1 MKQPLNVPRLFIEI
15 LCAIA
20 VAEVGVMF
28 ILPIVAPGV
37 EGAVEAVLDASMLSI
52 LAGPV
57 IVWRLLGALQRS
69 RTDVDHEAT
78 KSKPWGHIAG
88 AVGVLAIGIAA
99 TVTTIVTTN
108 KEVHHEAD
116 ARFEQLSERLV
127 GAAQRRVNQP
137 RYGLAGARGIYITSK
152 SVERAEFAAYAQSR
166 DLAKEFPGAI
176 GFGVIERVMREDLDA
191 FIATQ
196 RADELPGFAMKSL
209 AQTGS
214 PLEYA
219 PDLYLIKHCYP
230 KDRNAKA
237 WGLDVG
243 SESVRREAVEQAV
256 ASGQPTITGKIT
268 LVQDGNKQ
276 AGFLYLV
283 PVYKN
288 GSISTTPEERLA
300 ALDVLVYT
308 PIILEE
314 AMIGVAET
322 ALGEIDFEIFDGEK
336 TTKDAQLYDS
346 GKRLDGVQGSTIDA
360 SNFAEPMFKKF
371 TPVSVGGHSWIFVTR
386 TTPKF
391 NAGIDRSMVIIQG
404 VGGAILSLLLAGI
417 VWTLGTGRAR
427 AMTLAKDMT
436 ADLSAAIRETGD
448 LRSTIDQHLMVS
460 VTDAQGRIIQVNDMF
475 CAACGYTDEEL
486 LGQDHQILNSGT
498 HPKAFWA
505 EVWRTLA
512 SGKPWHGEVCNRA
525 KGGSLYWVDSIISP
539 FVGTG
544 GKIEKYVSIHTAI
557 TDRKQADVKL
567 ARISE
572 MLERTGE
579 LAQVGG
585 WSLDLLNMKLSWT
598 TQTYRIAEIDPSI
611 EPDLENGIK
620 LFAPE
625 AQPVVA
631 AAVQE
636 AIDNG
641 TPYDLEVPLITAKG
655 QHRWVKTQ
663 GYAEMCNG
671 KAVRLYGT
679 FQDISTHKQAEEEL
693 VKNEARFRTL
703 VEGADV
709 ILWEFDLSTDSFTYV
724 SPQAIKLGYPM
735 EAWLA
740 KGFWAEHIHPDDRE
754 QAVSDCKAGVATN
767 NDYRLSYRML
777 TADGSY
783 IWIDDVVTVELREGM
798 TPLLRG
804 VLVDITERMQ
814 SQELLKA
821 AQSEAD
827 DANKAKSAFLAN
839 MSHEIRTPLTA
850 ILGFTDLLRADGDIR
865 LAPEKRAQAIDT
877 ISNAGNHLLILI
889 NDILDL
895 SKIEADKMTIESIDT
910 PLIALLREVEGL
922 MRAKSI
928 KKGLVLSTT
937 LVTPVPEHILS
948 DPTRLRQILINM
960 IGNAVK
966 FTEAGS
972 ISIAVSVT
980 ERDGQPRLLIDIEDT
995 GAGMSNKQAAR
1006 LFQAF
1011 GQADETMT
1019 RKYGGSGLGLTIC
1032 HRFAALMGGDVKLL
1046 RTEPGKGSCFRLVL
1060 PFEASPGTVMVTKFD
1075 MVNSSSA
1082 DVTPVLIPKLGG
1094 RILLAED
1101 GVDNQ
1106 RLIAFHLK
1114 KSGAELEIADNG
1126 RIALEMIGDAEANGS
1141 PFDLLLTDMQMPEM
1155 DGYTLARTLRDCGS
1169 TLPIVAITAHA
1180 MSDDRAK
1187 CIDAGCDDYTTKPIN
1202 KKQLLAT
1209 CAKWMGKASEDGKRE
1224 AA

>member
-1 MKQPLNVPRLFIEI
+1 MRQQFNIPRLFFEI
-15 LCAIA
+15 LGAIA

-52 LAGPV
+52 MAGPV
-57 IVWRLLGALQRS
+57 IVWRLLNALHRS
-69 RTDVDHEAT
+69 KTDVDFETA
-78 KSKPWGHIAG
+78 KSKPWRHIAG
-88 AVGVLAIGIAA
+88 AIGVLAIGIAA
-99 TVTTIVTTN
+99 TVTMVVTTN
-108 KEVHHEAD
+108 KEVHHEANT
-116 ARFEQLSERLV
+116 RFEQLTERLV

-137 RYGLAGARGIYITSK
+137 RIGLSGARGIYVTSK
-152 SVERAEFAAYAQSR
+152 SVERAEFAAYVDSR
-166 DLAKEFPGAI
+166 DLGNEFPGAI
-176 GFGVIERVMREDLDA
+176 GFGVIERVVREDLDA

-196 RADELPGFAMKSL
+196 RADEWPDFTMKSL
-209 AQTGS
+209 AKTGS

-219 PDLYLIKHCYP
+219 PDLYLVKHCYP
-230 KDRNAKA
+230 KDRNVKA

-243 SESVRREAVEQAV
+243 SESVRREAVERAV

-268 LVQDGNKQ
+268 LVQDGNKL

-288 GSISTTPEERLA
+288 GSISNTPEERLA
-300 ALDVLVYT
+300 ALDVLVYA
-308 PIILEE
+308 PIILDE
-314 AMIGVAET
+314 AMISVAET
-322 ALGEIDFEIFDGEK
+322 AHGEIEFKIFDGEK
-336 TTKDAQLYDS
+336 PTKNAQFYDS
-346 GKRLDGVQGSTIDA
+346 DKRLDDVQESVIA
-360 SNFAEPMFKKF
+360 SNFAEPMFKKI
-371 TPVSVGGHSWIFVTR
+371 TPVSVGGHSWTFVTS

-391 NAGIDRSMVIIQG
+391 DAGIDRSMVILQG
-404 VGGAILSLLLAGI
+404 VGGAILSLLLAGV
-417 VWTLGTGRAR
+417 VWTLGTGRSR

-436 ADLSAAIRETGD
+436 ADLTAAVRETGD
-448 LRSTIDQHLMVS
+448 LRSTIDQHSMVS
-460 VTDAQGRIIQVNDMF
+460 VTDAQGRIIQVNDKF
-475 CAACGYTDEEL
+475 CAACGYTGEEL
-486 LGQDHQILNSGT
+486 LGKDHHVLNSGT
-498 HPKAFWA
+498 HPKTFWT
-505 EVWRTLA
+505 EVWRALV

-525 KGGSLYWVDSIISP
+525 KDGSLYWVDSIISP
-539 FVGTG
+539 FVGAG
-544 GKIEKYVSIHTAI
+544 GKIEKYVSIQTTI
-557 TDRKQADVKL
+557 TDRKQAGVKL
-567 ARISE
+567 ARMSE

-585 WSLDLLNMKLSWT
+585 WSLDLSNMKLSWT
-598 TQTYRIAEIDPSI
+598 LQTYRIAEIDPSI
-611 EPDLENGIK
+611 EPDLENGIN

-671 KAVRLYGT
+671 KAIRLYGT
-679 FQDISTHKQAEEEL
+679 FQDISTRKQAEEEL
-693 VKNEARFRTL
+693 VQNEARFRTL

-709 ILWEFDLSTDSFTYV
+709 ILWELDLSTDSFTYV

-735 EAWLA
+735 EAWLT

-767 NDYRLSYRML
+767 KDYRLSYRML

-783 IWIDDVVTVELREGM
+783 IWIDDVATIEVREGM
-798 TPLLRG
+798 TPLIRG
-804 VLVDITERMQ
+804 VLVDISERMQ
-814 SQELLKA
+814 SQELLKT
-821 AQSEAD
+821 AQAKAD
-827 DANKAKSAFLAN
+827 DANMAKSAFLAN

-850 ILGFTDLLRADGDIR
+850 ILGFTDLLRVDGDIH
-865 LAPEKRAQAIDT
+865 LAPKKRALAIDT
-877 ISNAGNHLLILI
+877 ISNAGNHLLTLI

-895 SKIEADKMTIESIDT
+895 SKIEADKMTIECIDT
-910 PLIALLREVEGL
+910 PLITLLHEVESL
-922 MRAKSI
+922 MRPKSI
-928 KKGLVLSTT
+928 EKGLALSTT

-948 DPTRLRQILINM
+948 DPTRLRQILMNM

-972 ISIAVSVT
+972 ISIDVSVSV
-980 ERDGQPRLLIDIEDT
+980 RDGQQRLLIDIEDT
-995 GAGMSNKQAAR
+995 GTGMSNEQAAR

-1019 RKYGGSGLGLTIC
+1019 RKFGGSGLGLTIC
-1032 HRFAALMGGDVKLL
+1032 HRFAALMDGDVKLL

-1060 PFEASPGTVMVTKFD
+1060 PLVASPGTLMVTKFD
-1075 MVNSSSA
+1075 LVNSSSTDVA
-1082 DVTPVLIPKLGG
+1082 SAVTPKLSG

-1101 GVDNQ
+1101 GIDNQ

-1126 RIALEMIGDAEANGS
+1126 KVALEMINEAEANGI

-1169 TLPIVAITAHA
+1169 ALPIVAITAHA

-1202 KKQLLAT
+1202 KKRLLAT
-1209 CAKWMGKASEDGKRE
+1209 CATWMGNASKDGKRE